1 MTAVP
6 DHRPDRV
13 VLACS
18 CGARVE
24 LPPVAA
30 EAARSHWD
38 RIHSGPGHQP
48 AEAAAARRLVPAAGN
63 ARRS

>member
-6 DHRPDRV
+6 DHRPGHV
-13 VLACS
+13 VLACT
-18 CGARVE
+18 CGTVLS

-30 EAARSHWD
+30 EAARPRWEA
-38 RIHSGPGHQP
+38 IHRGPGHGP
-48 AEAAAARRLVPAAGN
+48 ADVPAKVLVPAAGN